1 MFWENILF
9 LVKKTQK
16 TQETLYSKEINILID
31 FKWGEIVLWHT
42 TLT

>member
-9 LVKKTQK
+9 LVKKPPK

-31 FKWGEIVLWHT
+31 FKWGEIVLGHI

>member
-9 LVKKTQK
+9 LVKKQNPK
-16 TQETLYSKEINILID
+16 KPYTLKEINILID
-31 FKWGEIVLWHT
+31 FKWGEIVLGHK